1 MEKKRGNSENVSFM
15 IFCKPHFF
23 FNILLSNL
31 FEIMNEKQI
40 LKVKVLFGNCF
51 LAQFLFSIRKKT
63 QKNMYDNKKLFTI
76 FFLTNRK

>member
-51 LAQFLFSIRKKT
+51 LA
-63 QKNMYDNKKLFTI
+63 
-76 FFLTNRK
+76 

>member
-1 MEKKRGNSENVSFM
+1 MEKKKSMWYQLSMENSENVSFM

-51 LAQFLFSIRKKT
+51 LA
-63 QKNMYDNKKLFTI
+63 
-76 FFLTNRK
+76 